1 MSQHCAHAD
10 QKANHIMGCIQSS
23 IASRVRILPL
33 YTVLVR
39 PHCIYMWKPYYRR
52 DVGLWSASQRRAP
65 KMIPSMEHL
74 SCEDMLRDCGL
85 FSLEK

>member
-1 MSQHCAHAD
+1 
-10 QKANHIMGCIQSS
+10 MGCIQGS

-65 KMIPSMEHL
+65 KMIPGMEHL